1 MQTVRRRFLR
11 RKYAKHP
18 SLTTIPEDSTTETWA
33 HSSPY
38 HRSKGDGRLRIILLI
53 LFPLYIITTS
63 LMIRTLH
70 RFDRQS
76 GFGHRLQNFESNSDS
91 INQIQE
97 IYQHTMSIKRV
108 VYLGSE
114 YGTSIDTLSTSVVE
128 STRHDD
134 NPSLITASSR
144 KYDTNLSQHD
154 DQSDEESPD
163 HGDESCENMAKWQSM
178 SFPTCNS
185 LHEMNVFSTGPHLA
199 LRSPATN
206 SANSAKLQFKLVQD
220 TYSAKLLGNGWFRD
234 AWKVSD
240 EVSNSTVAIKTLRIE
255 RDFMSEY
262 YELHR
267 RDAVALERL
276 SESPYVMVSV
286 YKEC

>member
-1 MQTVRRRFLR
+1 
-11 RKYAKHP
+11 
-18 SLTTIPEDSTTETWA
+18 
-33 HSSPY
+33 
-38 HRSKGDGRLRIILLI
+38 
-53 LFPLYIITTS
+53 
-63 LMIRTLH
+63 MIRTLH
-70 RFDRQS
+70 RFDRQQS

-91 INQIQE
+91 IDQVQE
-97 IYQHTMSIKRV
+97 IYQHTISTKRV
-108 VYLGSE
+108 VDLGSK
-114 YGTSIDTLSTSVVE
+114 YDTSIDTVSGSVVE
-128 STRHDD
+128 STSNDD
-134 NPSLITASSR
+134 NPFVMASTSSR
-144 KYDTNLSQHD
+144 QHDTNVSQHD
-154 DQSDEESPD
+154 DQSQDEESPN

-199 LRSPATN
+199 IRSPATN
-206 SANSAKLQFKLVQD
+206 SVNSAKLQYKLVQD

-286 YKEC
+286 YE

>member
-33 HSSPY
+33 YSSPY

-70 RFDRQS
+70 RFDRQQS
-76 GFGHRLQNFESNSDS
+76 GVGQALQHFKSNRDS
-91 INQIQE
+91 IDQIQE
-97 IYQHTMSIKRV
+97 IYQHTISIKRV
-108 VYLGSE
+108 VYLGSK
-114 YGTSIDTLSTSVVE
+114 YGTSIDTSVM
-128 STRHDD
+128 
-134 NPSLITASSR
+134 ASSSSR
-144 KYDTNLSQHD
+144 QHDTNVSQHD
-154 DQSDEESPD
+154 DQSQDEEMPD
-163 HGDESCENMAKWQSM
+163 QGDDESCENMAKWQSM

-206 SANSAKLQFKLVQD
+206 SIKSEKLQYKLIQD

-255 RDFMSEY
+255 REFMSEY